1 MPSKVIEFKDLSEAR
16 EVVEH
21 KIPNFMLWFFYFVLG
36 LLTLALVW
44 SYFGKKEIVV
54 QASGMVKTEETQSV
68 IPLVNT
74 SVLNTYFGEG
84 AFVNKGDLIL
94 ELDGR
99 SIEADKRSYQN
110 ALSSIEEDLTISR
123 LYLTSVQTD
132 TNLFELTNIDH
143 VTKYYEMETYLDLLN
158 DSTEPVKFKQTKI
171 VEVTEN
177 INQQE
182 QTIDQY
188 ENEIEKLDQQLEQYK
203 IYAQYDGVIHFV
215 YDASPGS
222 TVVSGQEL
230 LRVHKINEEDKLTVQ
245 FLVLNQD
252 IAKIHVGQKVRVEVP
267 ALSVRTYGYAQAEV
281 IEIETD
287 SRFDQS
293 SGQSFYLVTAKL
305 SSNQLSSD
313 DSVEDIK
320 IGMQVMGRLI
330 TDEQRYLY
338 WAIEKL
344 ELWIFR

>member
-1 MPSKVIEFKDLSEAR
+1 MRSKVIEFKDLSEAR

-21 KIPNFMLWFFYFVLG
+21 KIPNFMLWFFYFVLA
-36 LLTLALVW
+36 LITLALVW

-54 QASGMVKTEETQSV
+54 QASGVVKTEETQSV

-74 SVLNTYFGEG
+74 TVLSTYFEEGE
-84 AFVNKGDLIL
+84 FVSEGDLIL

-99 SIEADKRSYQN
+99 SIEAD
-110 ALSSIEEDLTISR
+110 I
-123 LYLTSVQTD
+123 QTD
-132 TNLFELTNIDH
+132 TNLFDITNIDH

-158 DSTEPVKFKQTKI
+158 DSTEAVKFKQTKI

-177 INQQE
+177 INQLE

-188 ENEIEKLDQQLEQYK
+188 ENEIGKLDQQLEQYK

-215 YDASPGS
+215 YDVSAGS

-230 LRVHKINEEDKLTVQ
+230 LRVHKISQDELLTVQ

-252 IAKIHVGQKVRVEVP
+252 IAKIYVGQKVRVEVP
-267 ALSVRTYGYAQAEV
+267 ALSVRTYGYAEAEV

-293 SGQSFYLVTAKL
+293 SGQSFYLVTARL
-305 SSNQLSSD
+305 SSNQLSAD
-313 DSVEDIK
+313 NSVEDIK